1 MFKVFISG
9 GAAMMVMVV
18 TRKPSRVANYVYAS
32 YIGAD
37 NYAPYLNALN

>member
-18 TRKPSRVANYVYAS
+18 TRKPWVANYVYAS

-37 NYAPYLNALN
+37 NNAPYLNALN